1 MLKTFIFDGNM
12 LKNMNTLV
20 QVEYPFCWLATPK
33 ENTNI
38 TMKKGAK
45 KEPSGE
51 WGVRGSFLRVFF
63 AMANLHRIV
72 QTLHFIRVC
81 MYLRK
86 KNPMATSK
94 RIQLCAL
101 NSEPPAESQM
111 VRRSWKK
118 QSNN

>member
-51 WGVRGSFLRVFF
+51 WGVPFCVCFLQWQIFTGLYKLSISLEF
-63 AMANLHRIV
+63 ACISEKK
-72 QTLHFIRVC
+72 IRWQHQKEFNFVH
-81 MYLRK
+81 
-86 KNPMATSK
+86 
-94 RIQLCAL
+94 
-101 NSEPPAESQM
+101 
-111 VRRSWKK
+111 
-118 QSNN
+118 

>member
-1 MLKTFIFDGNM
+1 MLETFIFDGNM

-86 KNPMATSK
+86 KKSDGNIKKNST
-94 RIQLCAL
+94 LCI
-101 NSEPPAESQM
+101 
-111 VRRSWKK
+111 KF
-118 QSNN
+118 